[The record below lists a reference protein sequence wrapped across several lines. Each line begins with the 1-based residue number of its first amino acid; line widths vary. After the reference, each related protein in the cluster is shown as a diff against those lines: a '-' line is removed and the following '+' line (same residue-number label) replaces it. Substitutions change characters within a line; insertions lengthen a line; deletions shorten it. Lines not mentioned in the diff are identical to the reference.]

1 MGHRRQGKGRERDVL
16 VRFHGEVPVGET
28 DELRLGS
35 RAQARSIHS
44 PPPTQTLA
52 RTRMVTGKGEVVDAP
67 KRTHSGPQSSSEQ
80 SLGLGPGDRLKGRN
94 RSSRTGSKARSRLP
108 LPVD

>member
-1 MGHRRQGKGRERDVL
+1 MNLDLGLGHRL
-16 VRFHGEVPVGET
+16 ALFT
-28 DELRLGS
+28 
-35 RAQARSIHS
+35 A

>member
-1 MGHRRQGKGRERDVL
+1 MNLDLGLGHRL
-16 VRFHGEVPVGET
+16 ALFT
-28 DELRLGS
+28 ATL
-35 RAQARSIHS
+35 
-44 PPPTQTLA
+44 TQTLA
-52 RTRMVTGKGEVVDAP
+52 RTRMVTGKGKVADAP

-108 LPVD
+108 SPVD